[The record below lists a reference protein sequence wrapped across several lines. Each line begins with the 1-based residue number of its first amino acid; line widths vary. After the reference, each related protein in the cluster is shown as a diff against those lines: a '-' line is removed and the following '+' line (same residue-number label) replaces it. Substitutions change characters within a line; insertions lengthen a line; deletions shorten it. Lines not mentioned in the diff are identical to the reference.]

1 MGSHNYSSSIG
12 WNAMEPLKKNYSYLH
27 LLTWKEVHAIPVHC
41 RTQVCMCV
49 CVCDRNMCKDAYQN
63 IHSGYLQL
71 KDVWEFLYIF
81 LLFIFTM
88 DI

>member
-1 MGSHNYSSSIG
+1 M
-12 WNAMEPLKKNYSYLH
+12 PYLFIAEH
-27 LLTWKEVHAIPVHC
+27 KCV
-41 RTQVCMCV
+41 CV
-49 CVCDRNMCKDAYQN
+49 CVCDRNMCKDTYQN

>member
-1 MGSHNYSSSIG
+1 
-12 WNAMEPLKKNYSYLH
+12 MECNGAIKKELQLSTSTDMERSPCHICSLQNTSVY
-27 LLTWKEVHAIPVHC
+27 
-41 RTQVCMCV
+41 VCE
-49 CVCDRNMCKDAYQN
+49 CDRNMCKDTYQN

-88 DI
+88 AL